1 MCYDGVRSIDLGT
14 GRFNGHSIPDRSQN
28 PTGYWELKADQL
40 DRLFRFGSPKGKH
53 SGGTDVTDISETKPT
68 GLPTTTKRL
77 PAGFIRESNP
87 GYNPSGSD

>member
-53 SGGTDVTDISETKPT
+53 SGGTDVTDISGLSQ
-68 GLPTTTKRL
+68 GLPTTTQQDCQQACPGIEPRL
-77 PAGFIRESNP
+77 
-87 GYNPSGSD
+87 